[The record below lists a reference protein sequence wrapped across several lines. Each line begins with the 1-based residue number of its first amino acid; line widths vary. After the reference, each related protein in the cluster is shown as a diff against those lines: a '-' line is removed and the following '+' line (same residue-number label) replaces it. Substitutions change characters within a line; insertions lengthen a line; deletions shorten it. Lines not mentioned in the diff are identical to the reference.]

1 MFSDHSVQVDPD
13 ESLTRI
19 RTPMTQQPILK
30 MFFTQRTLEE
40 RIVAEIDHPHRQ
52 VVARLPEGVRFSEFV
67 RAQRRT
73 RDRGPCGTE
82 GTDRRGCL
90 AHGVARAA
98 GTMIASCIPSTG

>member
-40 RIVAEIDHPHRQ
+40 RIVAEIDH
-52 VVARLPEGVRFSEFV
+52 
-67 RAQRRT
+67 
-73 RDRGPCGTE
+73 
-82 GTDRRGCL
+82 
-90 AHGVARAA
+90 AHAEIVA
-98 GTMIASCIPSTG
+98 GTPIGIDCFDLIQTNRLLYLFD